1 MFAGEANA
9 PLTRKYWEPHR
20 VPTPAN
26 SVKRIPALMKSDLSS
41 DQIRTVLT
49 AWLSCLVLSAPA
61 LAQTQPASGRAWP
74 DVAHQRLAAYDAEL
88 RLGNGRVDIDGTLA
102 RLRQLGAT
110 TYYWFIGAAA
120 TDWDD
125 LQLFLPKAADA
136 GIEVWAYILPPQESP
151 PSQVGS
157 TFSEP
162 YRLDFPR
169 WAQEIARLSLRH
181 PNLTAWVIDDFYLD
195 HAFFTPAYVRSLQ
208 SKAKAINPHLAFVP
222 IMYPTEV
229 LRKNVEPY
237 RDTLDGVIVAYL
249 LDRADIERARSVLNG
264 DGPTPGEI
272 RFPDDTASHAGDYA
286 MISQS
291 AAVDAGK
298 PAVVRFRERDN
309 YTGPTAGYHMK
320 QLLVDGHVVWEK
332 DVAGGDADWHDL
344 SVDISGQVQGKTKV
358 TLAFRMLD
366 KQPVGNFG
374 VVWRLADLHADG
386 LRLDADLSQV
396 QKWQVAVQGDFE
408 AGFGPAPAAS
418 QEHRRLPMISMVAAQ
433 KLEFQG
439 RHGAPATAD
448 RIAQMLRVSLQA
460 WQAGQCDGV
469 VTYRLDLGPQ
479 SDVFRPVEKLFREFG
494 NAEPNS
500 SR

>member
-1 MFAGEANA
+1 
-9 PLTRKYWEPHR
+9 
-20 VPTPAN
+20 
-26 SVKRIPALMKSDLSS
+26 MKSTLLCDHT
-41 DQIRTVLT
+41 RTVLA
-49 AWLSCLVLSAPA
+49 AWLSFLVLSAPA
-61 LAQTQPASGRAWP
+61 MAQTRPPAGRAWP

-110 TYYWFIGAAA
+110 TYYWFIGAAP

-136 GIEVWAYILPPQESP
+136 GIEVWAYILPPRESP
-151 PSQVGS
+151 PSPFGG

-162 YRLDFPR
+162 YRLDFPS

-195 HAFFTPAYVRSLQ
+195 HAFFTPDYVRAMQ

-229 LRKNVEPY
+229 VRKNVEPY
-237 RDTLDGVIVAYL
+237 RDILDGVIVAYL
-249 LDRADIERARSVLNG
+249 VDRADIERVRAVLNG
-264 DGPTPGEI
+264 TDGPAPGEI
-272 RFPDDTASHAGDYA
+272 RFPNDSASHAGDYA
-286 MISQS
+286 IISQS

-309 YTGPTAGYHMK
+309 YTGKTAGYHLK

-332 DVAGGDADWHDL
+332 DVAGGDTDWHDV
-344 SVDISGQVQGKTKV
+344 SVDISAQVQGKTKV
-358 TLAFRMLD
+358 MLAFRLLD

-374 VVWRLADLHADG
+374 VIWRLADLRASG
-386 LRLDADLSQV
+386 LGLEADLRQV

-408 AGFGPAPAAS
+408 AGFGAAPAAPS
-418 QEHRRLPMISMVAAQ
+418 ERRRIPMISMVAAQ

-448 RIAQMLRVSLQA
+448 RIAQLLRVSLQA
-460 WQAGQCDGV
+460 WQAGKCDGV
-469 VTYRLDLGPQ
+469 VTYRLDLGAQ
-479 SDVFRPVEKLFREFG
+479 NDVFPPVEKLFREFG
-494 NAEPNS
+494 DAQR
-500 SR
+500 SRGH